1 MTNIYMEEMLKNKID
16 ILTKENETLRKERD
30 EARRMYCSAMSGCDE
45 YEELVIAK
53 DNGWDCFRDRDN
65 V

>member
-30 EARRMYCSAMSGCDE
+30 EARRMYCSVMSGCDE
-45 YEELVIAK
+45 CEELLIAK
-53 DNGWDCFRDRDN
+53 ENGWDCFRDRDN
-65 V
+65 G